1 MTLGDRLSS
10 LAATRGVRRCAVAS
24 LEGFVIDAATSET
37 GGEATGSDDAIAGLV
52 AAALASGRSLADLF
66 GDGELRQVTIEYED
80 GPVLLVPLPD
90 PAAEHVVLAVLEDA
104 GSLGRARLAVRRS
117 LHELAKA
124 VAE

>member
-24 LEGFVIDAATSET
+24 LEGFVIDSAVSET
-37 GGEATGSDDAIAGLV
+37 GARAGGSDDAIAGLV

-80 GPVLLVPLPD
+80 GPVVLVPLPE
-90 PAAEHVVLAVLEDA
+90 PAAGHVVLALLDDA
-104 GSLGRARLAVRRS
+104 GSLGRARLALRRT